1 MRKPGASNLQFVQRK
16 AGLPAEPDLGECT
29 SFVNVYEDENSGR
42 LHCRNSA
49 GGQLG

>member
-1 MRKPGASNLQFVQRK
+1 MRKPEASNLQFVQRK
-16 AGLPAEPDLGECT
+16 AGLPAEPDLVEYAP
-29 SFVNVYEDENSGR
+29 FVNVYEDENSGG